1 MHCEKVALK
10 RAGFFFFFLPF
21 FSFFFFGDLLTLRS
35 FYDRLVEVLSA
46 TIDSLLLKILLSLF

>member
-21 FSFFFFGDLLTLRS
+21 FSFFFGDLLTLRS